1 MMQALQAEYMKYR
14 QQGGTMPFEQ
24 FAKLVMQQQQG
35 GQPTQMAAD
44 GGRMGYN
51 IGGPIEEQEV
61 INEDT
66 QEVVSNPDSMA
77 ELNNLSIR
85 SIW

>member
-1 MMQALQAEYMKYR
+1 MMQALQAEYAKYR

-35 GQPTQMAAD
+35 QQPQMAAD

-51 IGGPIEEQEV
+51 IGGPIEEEEV
-61 INEDT
+61 
-66 QEVVSNPDSMA
+66 S
-77 ELNNLSIR
+77 
-85 SIW
+85 